1 MGISTP
7 ATATTWESSP
17 VTSHSQTMLRYIAAT
32 VLLASVTAGAR
43 VRRDEGYGAPE
54 PDTYGAPAE
63 TYGAPDT
70 SYSAPSY
77 SSPPTSPSL
86 PSGGRERPLRTPER
100 PTWWRRCWIRPH
112 HGPAGLRDGPQQ
124 VQQVHEAV
132 RLRQELSQVEVWKP
146 FLNLLNI

>member
-1 MGISTP
+1 MGTVTTP
-7 ATATTWESSP
+7 QSSP

-77 SSPPTSPSL
+77 AADTGLDLTTIIIPLLALLPFPPL
-86 PSGGRERPLRTPER
+86 PNLRH
-100 PTWWRRCWIRPH
+100 PH
-112 HGPAGLRDGPQQ
+112 
-124 VQQVHEAV
+124 
-132 RLRQELSQVEVWKP
+132 LRQEEE
-146 FLNLLNI
+146 